1 MAIYL
6 QVRAGPVQILLDALA
21 VHEVLA
27 LDKRHSGA
35 GAHCE
40 WRDTVLQNLNLAE
53 FLGFSAPEPAMGV
66 VFGSTSEAVPV
77 MLQISEVVCLRN
89 LTASDWLALPPVPAA
104 TRDYFDAVYLDT
116 AADAQVYRLIK
127 GPDFGLKSPHPLN
140 P

>member
-27 LDKRHSGA
+27 LDKRNQGA
-35 GAHCE
+35 GDHCE
-40 WRDTVLQNLNLAE
+40 WRNAVLEVLNLAE

-66 VFGSTSEAVPV
+66 VFGASQDAVPV
-77 MLQISEVVCLRN
+77 MLQVSEVVCLRN
-89 LTASDWLALPPVPAA
+89 LSVADWHPLPHVPAA
-104 TRDYFDAVYLDT
+104 TRSYFDAVFLDSDGST
-116 AADAQVYRLIK
+116 QVYRLIK
-127 GPDFGLKSPHPLN
+127 GLDFGGKGPHPLN